1 MFLLY
6 FVFLLIFLI
15 LLITLYSCKYYR
27 KGQRVIHS
35 LIVKE
40 MTKLK
45 FVLFYCENSV
55 FNRPP
60 HILFA
65 GTLDWF
71 NSTFSSRTKH
81 ARAKVQKS

>member
-1 MFLLY
+1 MLQKGPES
-6 FVFLLIFLI
+6 
-15 LLITLYSCKYYR
+15 YS
-27 KGQRVIHS
+27 QFN
-35 LIVKE
+35 KE

-60 HILFA
+60 YISFA